1 MKITIVGGGTI
12 GWLTAFILSKKSPFH
27 VYTVVESSKH
37 PIIGVGES
45 LTGLMTDVFLD
56 PEFQLN
62 ELEFLKKTWSLPK
75 YGIQGFKTVAIPSSY
90 KRLPTEDH
98 VAFFVFASALY
109 RTPKPLSFKVILTLL
124 PDPTTSGSTN
134 VKDLGLIFLP

>member
-1 MKITIVGGGTI
+1 MNITIVGGGTI

-27 VYTVVESSKH
+27 TYTVIESSKH

-62 ELEFLKKTWSLPK
+62 ELEFLKKT
-75 YGIQGFKTVAIPSSY
+75 I
-90 KRLPTEDH
+90 R
-98 VAFFVFASALY
+98 
-109 RTPKPLSFKVILTLL
+109 
-124 PDPTTSGSTN
+124 
-134 VKDLGLIFLP
+134 

>member
-27 VYTVVESSKH
+27 VYTVIESSKH

-56 PEFQLN
+56 PEFKLD

-75 YGIQGFKTVAIPSSY
+75 YGINFINWQNKKESIWSPIEGSFTTIP
-90 KRLPTEDH
+90 LP
-98 VAFFVFASALY
+98 FNQMSVFAV
-109 RTPKPLSFKVILTLL
+109 PKSIA
-124 PDPTTSGSTN
+124 TSPEIQFN
-134 VKDLGLIFLP
+134 KLGI